1 MDLPACTLDSPTNDA
16 PTNDAPRNDA
26 PRNDAWSS
34 VRSSAPPGERRDRIS
49 PSGPA
54 RAPDEQRLIR
64 IGLLL
69 PLSGSSGLH
78 GPSGRS
84 CAQLAAEEIN
94 ALGGMLGR
102 RIQVVVA
109 DGGMSFAASAR
120 EGERLIE
127 EDGVAALIGTHPS
140 GVREIL
146 GPRVGRRL
154 PYIYTPIFE
163 GDAYEP
169 GVFYLGETAYQQLAP
184 VLPWMK
190 AHLGA
195 RRWYLIGNDYRWPRD
210 AHRMACRLLAEQR
223 AEIAGET
230 MVPLETENFDAV
242 VAEIRALQP
251 DALIV
256 TLIGSDAVIF
266 HRAFARAGLDARIWR
281 LGLLTEENTLL
292 GIGAESSRRL
302 LTSAAY
308 FASLPYPENEEFV
321 DRYRSRFGP
330 HAPVLN
336 SIGQSCYEGLMFL
349 HRIVS
354 AAGSLEVGKL
364 CRVADGLE
372 MTGPRGRMRMVGR
385 HFVKDMHLAEADGVE
400 FAIRQSFPQ
409 VAPNKGNSK

>member
-1 MDLPACTLDSPTNDA
+1 MDRSVGILDRPNVDSAAHDGAAARIADRRGRRSPTG
-16 PTNDAPRNDA
+16 T
-26 PRNDAWSS
+26 
-34 VRSSAPPGERRDRIS
+34 G
-49 PSGPA
+49 
-54 RAPDEQRLIR
+54 RAAHEQRLIR

-69 PLSGSSGLH
+69 PVSGSSGLH
-78 GPSGRS
+78 GPSGRY

-94 ALGGMLGR
+94 ALGGLLGR
-102 RIQVVVA
+102 RVQVVVA

-127 EDGVAALIGTHPS
+127 EDGVAAVIGTHPS

-146 GPRVGRRL
+146 APKIGRRL
-154 PYIYTPIFE
+154 PYVYTPIFE

-184 VLPWMK
+184 VLPWMR
-190 AHLGA
+190 AQRGV

-210 AHRMACRLLAEQR
+210 VHRMAHRLLAGQQ
-223 AEIAGET
+223 ADIAGER
-230 MVPLETENFDAV
+230 MVPLETEDFDDV
-242 VAEIRALQP
+242 IAEIRSLRP

-266 HRAFARAGLDARIWR
+266 HRAFARAGLDDRIWR

-292 GIGAESSRRL
+292 GVGAECSRRL
-302 LTSAAY
+302 LASAAY
-308 FASLPYPENEEFV
+308 FANLPSRENRDFV
-321 DRYRSRFGP
+321 QRYRSRFGP

-354 AAGSLEVGKL
+354 AAGSMDVGAL
-364 CRVADGLE
+364 CRFADGLE

-385 HFVKDMHLAEADGVE
+385 HFVKDMHLAEAEGVE

-409 VAPNKGNSK
+409 VNPNRGKPT

>member
-1 MDLPACTLDSPTNDA
+1 MDRSVGILDRPIVDSAAHDGAAARIADRRGRRSPTG
-16 PTNDAPRNDA
+16 T
-26 PRNDAWSS
+26 
-34 VRSSAPPGERRDRIS
+34 G
-49 PSGPA
+49 
-54 RAPDEQRLIR
+54 RAAHEQRLIR

-69 PLSGSSGLH
+69 PVSGSSGLH
-78 GPSGRS
+78 GPSGRY

-94 ALGGMLGR
+94 ALGGLLGR
-102 RIQVVVA
+102 RVQVVVA

-120 EGERLIE
+120 EGERLID
-127 EDGVAALIGTHPS
+127 EDGVAAVIGTHPS

-146 GPRVGRRL
+146 APKIGRRL
-154 PYIYTPIFE
+154 PYVYTPIFE

-184 VLPWMK
+184 VLPWMR
-190 AHLGA
+190 AQRGV

-210 AHRMACRLLAEQR
+210 VHRMAHRLLAGQQ
-223 AEIAGET
+223 ADIAGER
-230 MVPLETENFDAV
+230 MVPLETEDFDDII
-242 VAEIRALQP
+242 AEIRSLRP

-266 HRAFARAGLDARIWR
+266 HRAFARAGLDDRIWR

-292 GIGAESSRRL
+292 GVGAECSHRL
-302 LTSAAY
+302 LASAAY
-308 FASLPYPENEEFV
+308 FANLPSRENRDFV
-321 DRYRSRFGP
+321 QRYRSRFGP

-354 AAGSLEVGKL
+354 AAGSMDVGEL
-364 CRVADGLE
+364 CRIADGLE

-385 HFVKDMHLAEADGVE
+385 HFVKDMHLAEAEGVE

-409 VAPNKGNSK
+409 VNPNRRKPT

>member
-1 MDLPACTLDSPTNDA
+1 MDRSVGILDRPIVDSAAHDGAAARIADRRGRRSPTG
-16 PTNDAPRNDA
+16 T
-26 PRNDAWSS
+26 
-34 VRSSAPPGERRDRIS
+34 G
-49 PSGPA
+49 
-54 RAPDEQRLIR
+54 RAAHEQRLIR

-69 PLSGSSGLH
+69 PVSGSSGLH
-78 GPSGRS
+78 GPSGRY

-94 ALGGMLGR
+94 ALGGLLGR
-102 RIQVVVA
+102 RVQVVVA

-146 GPRVGRRL
+146 APKIGRRL
-154 PYIYTPIFE
+154 PYVYTPIFE

-184 VLPWMK
+184 VLPWMT
-190 AHLGA
+190 AQRGV

-210 AHRMACRLLAEQR
+210 VHRMAHRLLAEQQ
-223 AEIAGET
+223 ADIAGER
-230 MVPLETENFDAV
+230 MVPLETEDFDDV
-242 VAEIRALQP
+242 IAEIRSLRP

-266 HRAFARAGLDARIWR
+266 HRAFARAGLDNRIWR

-292 GIGAESSRRL
+292 GVGAECSRRL
-302 LTSAAY
+302 LASAAY
-308 FASLPYPENEEFV
+308 FANLPSRENRDFV
-321 DRYRSRFGP
+321 QRYRSRFGP

-354 AAGSLEVGKL
+354 AAGSMDVGAL
-364 CRVADGLE
+364 CRFADGLE

-385 HFVKDMHLAEADGVE
+385 HFVKDMHLAEAEGVE

-409 VAPNKGNSK
+409 VNPNRGKPT

>member
-1 MDLPACTLDSPTNDA
+1 MDRSVGILDRPIVDSAAHDGAAARIADRRGRRSPTG
-16 PTNDAPRNDA
+16 T
-26 PRNDAWSS
+26 
-34 VRSSAPPGERRDRIS
+34 G
-49 PSGPA
+49 
-54 RAPDEQRLIR
+54 RAAHEQRLIR

-69 PLSGSSGLH
+69 PVSGSSGLH
-78 GPSGRS
+78 GPSGRF

-94 ALGGMLGR
+94 ALGGLLGR
-102 RIQVVVA
+102 RVQVVVA

-146 GPRVGRRL
+146 APKIGRRL
-154 PYIYTPIFE
+154 PYVYTPIFE

-184 VLPWMK
+184 VLPWMT
-190 AHLGA
+190 AQRGV

-210 AHRMACRLLAEQR
+210 VHRMAHRLLAGQQ
-223 AEIAGET
+223 ADIAGER
-230 MVPLETENFDAV
+230 MVPLETEDFDDV
-242 VAEIRALQP
+242 IAEIRSLRP

-266 HRAFARAGLDARIWR
+266 HRAFARAGLDDRIWR

-292 GIGAESSRRL
+292 GVGAECSRRL
-302 LTSAAY
+302 LASAAY
-308 FASLPYPENEEFV
+308 FANLPSRENRDFV
-321 DRYRSRFGP
+321 QRYRSRFGP

-354 AAGSLEVGKL
+354 AAGSMDVGAL
-364 CRVADGLE
+364 CRFADGLE

-385 HFVKDMHLAEADGVE
+385 HFVKDMHLAEAEGVE

-409 VAPNKGNSK
+409 VNPNRGKPT

>member
-1 MDLPACTLDSPTNDA
+1 MDRSVGILDRPIVD
-16 PTNDAPRNDA
+16 
-26 PRNDAWSS
+26 
-34 VRSSAPPGERRDRIS
+34 SAAHDGASARLADRRGR
-49 PSGPA
+49 
-54 RAPDEQRLIR
+54 RAPSDPDRSGHEQRLIR

-69 PLSGSSGLH
+69 PISGSSGLH

-94 ALGGMLGR
+94 ALGGLLGR
-102 RIQVVVA
+102 RVQVVVG

-127 EDGVAALIGTHPS
+127 EDGVSALIGTHPS

-146 GPRVGRRL
+146 GPRIGRRL
-154 PYIYTPIFE
+154 PYVYTPIFE
-163 GDAYEP
+163 GGAYEP

-190 AHLGA
+190 AQFGA

-210 AHRMACRLLAEQR
+210 VHRMAHLLLAEQR

-230 MVPLETENFDAV
+230 MMPLETEDFDDV
-242 VAEIRALQP
+242 VAEIRNLQP

-266 HRAFARAGLDARIWR
+266 HRAFARAGLDERIWR

-292 GIGAESSRRL
+292 GIGAEGSRRL

-308 FASLPYPENEEFV
+308 FASLPYSENENFV
-321 DRYRSRFGP
+321 RRYRSRFGP

-354 AAGSLEVGKL
+354 AAGSLDVAKL

-385 HFVKDMHLAEADGVE
+385 HSVKDMHLAEAEGVE
-400 FAIRQSFPQ
+400 FAIRHSFPQ
-409 VAPNKGNSK
+409 VKPNKGNPT

>member
-1 MDLPACTLDSPTNDA
+1 MDRSVDTLDRPIDDVPVTDRA
-16 PTNDAPRNDA
+16 PSCPD
-26 PRNDAWSS
+26 S
-34 VRSSAPPGERRDRIS
+34 RRGQRL
-49 PSGPA
+49 PSGTG
-54 RAPDEQRLIR
+54 RAAHEQRLIR

-69 PLSGSSGLH
+69 PVSGSSGLH
-78 GPSGRS
+78 GPSGRY

-94 ALGGMLGR
+94 ALGGLLGR
-102 RIQVVVA
+102 RVQVVVA

-146 GPRVGRRL
+146 APKIGRRL
-154 PYIYTPIFE
+154 PYVYTPIFE

-184 VLPWMK
+184 VLPWMR
-190 AHLGA
+190 AHRGV

-210 AHRMACRLLAEQR
+210 VHRMAHRLLAEQQ
-223 AEIAGET
+223 ADIAGER
-230 MVPLETENFDAV
+230 MVPLETEDFDDII
-242 VAEIRALQP
+242 AEIRSLRP

-266 HRAFARAGLDARIWR
+266 HRAFARAGLDGRIWR

-292 GIGAESSRRL
+292 GVGAECSRRL
-302 LTSAAY
+302 LASAAY
-308 FASLPYPENEEFV
+308 FANLPSRENRNFV
-321 DRYRSRFGP
+321 RRYRSRFGR

-354 AAGSLEVGKL
+354 AAGSMDVGKL
-364 CRVADGLE
+364 CRIADGLE
-372 MTGPRGRMRMVGR
+372 MNGPRGRMRMVGR
-385 HFVKDMHLAEADGVE
+385 HFVKDMHLAEAEGVE

-409 VAPNKGNSK
+409 VNPNRGKPT

>member
-1 MDLPACTLDSPTNDA
+1 MNRSVGILDRPIVD
-16 PTNDAPRNDA
+16 
-26 PRNDAWSS
+26 
-34 VRSSAPPGERRDRIS
+34 SAAHEGASARLADRRGRRA
-49 PSGPA
+49 PSGPD
-54 RAPDEQRLIR
+54 RSGHEQRLIR

-69 PLSGSSGLH
+69 PISGSSGLH

-84 CAQLAAEEIN
+84 CAQLAVEEIN
-94 ALGGMLGR
+94 ALGGLLGR
-102 RIQVVVA
+102 RVQVVVG

-154 PYIYTPIFE
+154 PYVYTPIFE
-163 GDAYEP
+163 GNAYEP

-190 AHLGA
+190 AQLGA
-195 RRWYLIGNDYRWPRD
+195 RRWHLIGNDYRWPRD
-210 AHRMACRLLAEQR
+210 VHRMAHLLLAEQR

-230 MVPLETENFDAV
+230 MVPLETENFDDL
-242 VAEIRALQP
+242 VAEVRNLQP

-266 HRAFARAGLDARIWR
+266 HRAFAHAGLDERIWR

-292 GIGAESSRRL
+292 GIGAEGSRRL

-308 FASLPYPENEEFV
+308 FASLPYPENEKFV
-321 DRYRSRFGP
+321 RRYRSRFGP

-354 AAGSLEVGKL
+354 AAGSLDVGKL

-385 HFVKDMHLAEADGVE
+385 HSVKDMHLAEAEGVE

-409 VAPNKGNSK
+409 VNPNKGKQQ

>member
-1 MDLPACTLDSPTNDA
+1 MDRSVGILDRPI
-16 PTNDAPRNDA
+16 
-26 PRNDAWSS
+26 
-34 VRSSAPPGERRDRIS
+34 VESAAHDRTSARLADRRGRRS
-49 PSGPA
+49 PSGA
-54 RAPDEQRLIR
+54 DRSAHEQRLIR

-69 PLSGSSGLH
+69 PISGSSGLH
-78 GPSGRS
+78 GPSGRY

-94 ALGGMLGR
+94 GQGGLLGR
-102 RIQVVVA
+102 RVQIVVA

-146 GPRVGRRL
+146 GPKIGRRV
-154 PYIYTPIFE
+154 PYVYTPIFE

-169 GVFYLGETAYQQLAP
+169 GVFYLGETAYQQLGP

-190 AHLGA
+190 AHLGV

-210 AHRMACRLLAEQR
+210 VHRMAHRLLGEQR
-223 AEIAGET
+223 ADIAGER
-230 MVPLETENFDAV
+230 MVPLETEDFDAI
-242 VAEIRALQP
+242 VAEIRSLGP

-266 HRAFARAGLDARIWR
+266 HRAFARAGLDERIWR
-281 LGLLTEENTLL
+281 LGLLTEENTVL
-292 GIGAESSRRL
+292 GIGAECSRRL
-302 LTSAAY
+302 LSSAAY
-308 FASLPYPENEEFV
+308 FANLPNPENENFLR
-321 DRYRSRFGP
+321 RYRSRFGP

-354 AAGSLEVGKL
+354 AAGSLNVGKL
-364 CRVADGLE
+364 CRVADGFE

-385 HFVKDMHLAEADGVE
+385 HFVKDIHLAEAEGVE

-409 VAPNKGNSK
+409 VKPNKGKPT

>member
-1 MDLPACTLDSPTNDA
+1 MNRSVGILDRPIAD
-16 PTNDAPRNDA
+16 
-26 PRNDAWSS
+26 
-34 VRSSAPPGERRDRIS
+34 SSAHEGASARLADRRGRRA
-49 PSGPA
+49 PSGPD
-54 RAPDEQRLIR
+54 RSGHEQRLIR

-69 PLSGSSGLH
+69 PISGSSGLH

-84 CAQLAAEEIN
+84 CAQLAVEEIN
-94 ALGGMLGR
+94 ALGGLLGR
-102 RIQVVVA
+102 RVQVVVG

-154 PYIYTPIFE
+154 PYVYTPIFE
-163 GDAYEP
+163 GNAYEP

-190 AHLGA
+190 AQLGA

-210 AHRMACRLLAEQR
+210 VHRMAHLLLAEQR

-230 MVPLETENFDAV
+230 MVPLETENFDDL
-242 VAEIRALQP
+242 VAEVRNLQP

-266 HRAFARAGLDARIWR
+266 HRAFARAGLDERIWR

-292 GIGAESSRRL
+292 GIGAEGSRRL

-308 FASLPYPENEEFV
+308 FASLPYPENEKFV
-321 DRYRSRFGP
+321 RRYRSRFGP

-354 AAGSLEVGKL
+354 AAGSLDVGKL

-385 HFVKDMHLAEADGVE
+385 HSVKDMHLAEAEGVE

-409 VAPNKGNSK
+409 VNPNKGKQQ

>member
-1 MDLPACTLDSPTNDA
+1 MDQSVGILDRPIVD
-16 PTNDAPRNDA
+16 
-26 PRNDAWSS
+26 
-34 VRSSAPPGERRDRIS
+34 SAAGDGASGRLADRRGRRA
-49 PSGPA
+49 PSGTD
-54 RAPDEQRLIR
+54 RSTHEQRLIR
-64 IGLLL
+64 VGLLL
-69 PLSGSSGLH
+69 PISGSSGLH
-78 GPSGRS
+78 GPSGRY

-94 ALGGMLGR
+94 AHGGLLGR
-102 RIQVVVA
+102 RVQVVVG

-146 GPRVGRRL
+146 GPRIGRRL
-154 PYIYTPIFE
+154 PYVYTPIFE

-169 GVFYLGETAYQQLAP
+169 GVFFLGETAYQQLAP

-190 AHLGA
+190 SHLGA
-195 RRWYLIGNDYRWPRD
+195 QRWYLIGNDYRWPRD
-210 AHRMACRLLAEQR
+210 VHRMAHRLLAEQE

-230 MVPLETENFDAV
+230 MVPLETEDFDAV
-242 VAEIRALQP
+242 VAEIRKLQP

-266 HRAFARAGLDARIWR
+266 HRAFTRAGLDDRIWR
-281 LGLLTEENTLL
+281 LGLLTEENTVL
-292 GIGAESSRRL
+292 GIGAECSRRL
-302 LTSAAY
+302 LSSAAY
-308 FASLPYPENEEFV
+308 FANLPHPENEAFV
-321 DRYRSRFGP
+321 RRYRSRFGP

-354 AAGSLEVGKL
+354 AAGSLDVEKL
-364 CRVADGLE
+364 GRVADGLE

-400 FAIRQSFPQ
+400 FAIRQTFPQ
-409 VAPNKGNSK
+409 VEPNKGNPT

>member
-1 MDLPACTLDSPTNDA
+1 MDRSVGILDRPIVDSAAHDA
-16 PTNDAPRNDA
+16 A
-26 PRNDAWSS
+26 
-34 VRSSAPPGERRDRIS
+34 SAQLADLRGR
-49 PSGPA
+49 
-54 RAPDEQRLIR
+54 RAPAGTGRAAHEQRLIR
-64 IGLLL
+64 VGLLL
-69 PLSGSSGLH
+69 PISGPSGLH
-78 GPSGRS
+78 GPSGRF

-94 ALGGMLGR
+94 AHGGLLGR
-102 RIQVVVA
+102 RVQVVVG

-146 GPRVGRRL
+146 GPRIGRRL
-154 PYIYTPIFE
+154 PYVYTPIFE

-190 AHLGA
+190 EHLGV

-210 AHRMACRLLAEQR
+210 VHRMAHRLLTEQR

-230 MVPLETENFDAV
+230 IVPLETEEFDAI
-242 VAEIRALQP
+242 VAEIRRLQP

-266 HRAFARAGLDARIWR
+266 HRAFARAGLDERIWR

-292 GIGAESSRRL
+292 GIGAECSRRL
-302 LTSAAY
+302 LSSAAY
-308 FASLPYPENEEFV
+308 FASLPYPENREFV
-321 DRYRSRFGP
+321 RRYRSRFGP

-349 HRIVS
+349 HRVVS
-354 AAGSLEVGKL
+354 AAGSLDVGKL
-364 CRVADGLE
+364 CRIADGLE

-385 HFVKDMHLAEADGVE
+385 HAVKDMHLAGAEGVE

-409 VAPNKGNSK
+409 VNPNRGT

>member
-1 MDLPACTLDSPTNDA
+1 MDRSVGILDRPIVDSSAREGTPARLADWRGRRAPACAS
-16 PTNDAPRNDA
+16 
-26 PRNDAWSS
+26 
-34 VRSSAPPGERRDRIS
+34 RSAH
-49 PSGPA
+49 
-54 RAPDEQRLIR
+54 EQRLIR

-69 PLSGSSGLH
+69 PISGSSGMH
-78 GPSGRS
+78 GPTGRF
-84 CAQLAAEEIN
+84 CAQLAVEEIN

-102 RIQVVVA
+102 RVQVVVG

-146 GPRVGRRL
+146 GPKIGRRV
-154 PYIYTPIFE
+154 PYVYTPIFE
-163 GDAYEP
+163 GDGYEP
-169 GVFYLGETAYQQLAP
+169 GVFYLGETAYQQLGP

-190 AHLGA
+190 ANLGV
-195 RRWYLIGNDYRWPRD
+195 RRWYLIGNDFRWPRD
-210 AHRMACRLLAEQR
+210 VHRMARRLLAEQ
-223 AEIAGET
+223 EGDIAGDRL
-230 MVPLETENFDAV
+230 VPLETEDFDAV
-242 VAEIRALQP
+242 VAEIRRLLP

-256 TLIGSDAVIF
+256 TLVGSDAVIF
-266 HRAFARAGLDARIWR
+266 HRAFTRAGLDKWIWR
-281 LGLLTEENTLL
+281 LGLLTEENTVL
-292 GIGAESSRRL
+292 GIGAECSRRL
-302 LTSAAY
+302 LSSAAY
-308 FASLPYPENEEFV
+308 FASLSCPENEKFV
-321 DRYRSRFGP
+321 RRYRSRFGP

-354 AAGSLEVGKL
+354 AARSLDVGKL
-364 CRVADGLE
+364 CLVADGLE

-409 VAPNKGNSK
+409 VEPNKGNPT